1 MESERPQDAIEAV
14 LSRGDFVSDL
24 NLGRVIKAST
34 GGEPLD
40 EMLVQHARVDGIAL
54 RKRLEKWMAG
64 GISTPLSW
72 AKSDSK
78 FTPITK
84 HTPLIERRAIGV
96 DVPVL
101 RALWRGVGKHLT
113 DAEAKAE
120 LATQASIPMH
130 AGTSLSRAIGELEL
144 DPSYRR
150 LQDLLEG
157 GRLISDLL
165 ADLSDRAGTGVRL
178 LWFLEVAGAIQRT
191 PAERVPAPR
200 LAMHTSTLS
209 SALPSTMD
217 PAMAKLVAAV
227 QEGYDLRMKSDYYS
241 FLMISRSSPAE
252 RVQKT
257 CGRLQQRWA
266 AAADKPALPS
276 ATRAQVEE
284 LMSTLPLVYR
294 TLADP
299 ARREEY
305 DRRLAA
311 GRAPTVGG
319 LRGADRAAL
328 AATRRV
334 DGSSDGASPGDLA
347 AAQERL
353 DAEDYPRA
361 AGILDHLRMQ
371 SPSDPDVLAALGW
384 ARFHMGGDGGAEAA
398 EDYLRL
404 ALTFEPAHPKALEYA
419 AKVALDQGQSEVA
432 ESRLRRLLAKDPSAR
447 WARKAL
453 REIQSV

>member
-1 MESERPQDAIEAV
+1 M
-14 LSRGDFVSDL
+14 
-24 NLGRVIKAST
+24 
-34 GGEPLD
+34 
-40 EMLVQHARVDGIAL
+40 
-54 RKRLEKWMAG
+54 
-64 GISTPLSW
+64 
-72 AKSDSK
+72 
-78 FTPITK
+78 
-84 HTPLIERRAIGV
+84 
-96 DVPVL
+96 
-101 RALWRGVGKHLT
+101 
-113 DAEAKAE
+113 
-120 LATQASIPMH
+120 
-130 AGTSLSRAIGELEL
+130 
-144 DPSYRR
+144 DP
-150 LQDLLEG
+150 
-157 GRLISDLL
+157 
-165 ADLSDRAGTGVRL
+165 
-178 LWFLEVAGAIQRT
+178 
-191 PAERVPAPR
+191 
-200 LAMHTSTLS
+200 AM
-209 SALPSTMD
+209 PNTMD

-227 QEGYDLRMKSDYYS
+227 QEGYDLRMQSDYYS

-252 RVQKT
+252 RVRKT

-266 AAADKPALPS
+266 AAAGKPELPP

-419 AKVALDQGQSEVA
+419 AKVAIDQGQSEVA